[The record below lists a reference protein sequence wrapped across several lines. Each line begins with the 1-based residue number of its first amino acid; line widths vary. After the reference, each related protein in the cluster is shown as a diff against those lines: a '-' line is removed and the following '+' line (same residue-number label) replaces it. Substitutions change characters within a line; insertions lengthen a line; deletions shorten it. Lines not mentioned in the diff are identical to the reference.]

1 MTLRN
6 VTLFVAVFCISA
18 VMGALLGILCR
29 GRVVFAVALSV
40 TASILLFAAIE
51 WRFGSPEE
59 WSWQF
64 PITSLA
70 YLFAPFVIFVAAPA
84 VGAALFITRRRIRRK
99 VI

>member
-1 MTLRN
+1 MTLRDIG
-6 VTLFVAVFCISA
+6 LFVTVFCVAA

-29 GRVVFAVALSV
+29 GRVALAVVLSV
-40 TASILLFAAIE
+40 IASILLFAAVE

-64 PITSLA
+64 PITSAA
-70 YLFAPFVIFVAAPA
+70 YFFLPFVILIAAPA
-84 VGAALFITRRRIRRK
+84 VGVALFITRRRIRRK